1 MSEFKL
7 NNWTPP
13 TPKGVTVKAEK
24 IWAPNT
30 GRVASGKMVGDIV
43 GYKLTIQVEWGILT
57 EVQAADIDARIS
69 AAFFPVT
76 FKNPRTNA
84 LETRIFYAGSPTYPV
99 YSWVKGTPDYVG
111 VVVDLI
117 EQ

>member
-1 MSEFKL
+1 MNDFKL

-13 TPKGVTVKAEK
+13 TPRSITVKAEK
-24 IWAPNT
+24 IWASNT

-43 GYKLTIQVEWGILT
+43 GNKITIQVEWGILT
-57 EVQAADIDARIS
+57 ETQVASIDSRLS
-69 AAFFPVT
+69 SAFFPVT
-76 FKNPRTNA
+76 FKNPRTNV
-84 LETRIFYAGSPTYPV
+84 LETRTFYAGTPTYPV
-99 YSWVKGTPDYVG
+99 YSWVQGTPDYVG